1 MREGQHFLSEKIPK
15 FPISPPPRK
24 NVPSLNPEN
33 AQYEME
39 GGGFFFFGSHASKSG
54 FSCVLSHFCL
64 LLLMLIFKCCRYN
77 LFIEHTDL
85 KRKEKKKR
93 HLFLETSFEILHSYL
108 VSLDWFHMFCLRLMF
123 PTSTGKSPSRIFLLT
138 FHCGKRVSRW
148 AFQQVMSFS
157 ESDNVTSR

>member
-15 FPISPPPRK
+15 FPIPPPPQEK
-24 NVPSLNPEN
+24 TYLPLIQKTLS
-33 AQYEME
+33 MKW
-39 GGGFFFFGSHASKSG
+39 GGDFFFGSHASKSG

-77 LFIEHTDL
+77 LFIEPTDL
-85 KRKEKKKR
+85 KRKEKKKS